1 MGHYNI
7 NRMLEGQKPIANGL
21 NALVNIVNQ
30 YYKLEEAEIDIL
42 IHNWYCGMNQ
52 IADRRKQKM
61 DQDFVREYRKIHRND

>member
-1 MGHYNI
+1 MGRYNI
-7 NRMLEGQKPIANGL
+7 NRMLEGQDPIANGL

-42 IHNWYCGMNQ
+42 IHNWYRGMNQ